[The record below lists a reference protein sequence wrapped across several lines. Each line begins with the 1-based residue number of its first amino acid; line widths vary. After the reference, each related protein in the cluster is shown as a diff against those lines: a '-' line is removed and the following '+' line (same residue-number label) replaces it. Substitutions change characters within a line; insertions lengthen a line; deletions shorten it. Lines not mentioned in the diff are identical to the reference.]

1 MARTYLILGPSGRGK
16 STSFENLD
24 KATTLIINS
33 ERKALP
39 FKDSKSFIQVR
50 PKTVREVFETLNKYK
65 NSDKL
70 KTLVIDS
77 FSSIADLIVHEMR
90 VMYSGFDIWQK
101 NSEKIYEFFKIIK
114 EYNDNNI
121 DVIVTG
127 HDETLE
133 GDTGTVKRL
142 KVKGKEWEGIV
153 EKEFDIVLWAS
164 VAMLDETN
172 ASYQFIT
179 QTNGVFPAKSP
190 AGMLPRS
197 MHNDMAN
204 ILTLA
209 HQYDGV
215 VKEEIVETL
224 EKIETI

>member
-39 FKDSKSFIQVR
+39 FKNSASFIQVR

-197 MHNDMAN
+197 MYNDMAN